1 MNELRSKSLSQL
13 VEGLSKYNAV
23 ICLYLVIFAA
33 LRCLSMFGNIR
44 FVFHFPISRQ
54 GIDRMVCAGGLLMSE
69 SCDMLDFVTTAPDRP
84 IKTALGF
91 CSPSPY
97 FFRKTLIFF
106 ILLILFSD
114 ELVLYFI
121 LNFLLITRI

>member
-54 GIDRMVCAGGLLMSE
+54 GIDSMVRAGGLLMSE